1 MTDVLY
7 TPACATSALAAALW
21 LMLERLRM
29 PFWFTVAL
37 APSADWSINETL
49 LRYSVPP
56 LPSGGGGGRSRSEE
70 HTSELQS
77 LMRTSYA
84 VFCLKKKIR
93 RQHHD
98 TRTDVQH
105 HTQLYL

>member
-1 MTDVLY
+1 MTEALRACAPLWSTVADPVPLCPMTDVLY

-56 LPSGGGGGRSRSEE
+56 LPSGGGGGRSDRKS
-70 HTSELQS
+70 
-77 LMRTSYA
+77 
-84 VFCLKKKIR
+84 
-93 RQHHD
+93 
-98 TRTDVQH
+98 TRLNSSH
-105 HTQLYL
+105 